1 MKNTLFKPSRF
12 ALTAKKYYSENG
24 RTMLLRLV
32 TMFGIMV
39 TVLCIQGLIE
49 TSEHYYLT
57 KTGTDK
63 VDAENSQFR
72 QNIIDSLQKEIT
84 KRSNETNNTEIGFS
98 FFMLFAFGIYISST
112 MVEHTDS
119 KAGRIALYTQP
130 ASYLEKYLIRWLTV
144 FPAFFI
150 AFMLSFFFAD
160 IIRTA
165 VCLGVYPG
173 APGTHTIFWD
183 TLGLNILHGENIL
196 CLLICL
202 YPALTSMFM
211 LGSTVYSKNAFVKTF
226 VSVAVLAIL
235 VIYTGY
241 LTVKF
246 HEANEIS
253 RQIEYVSF
261 YKSEHFIISIIS
273 CLLCL
278 LALINWLVTYFR
290 FKENDVTH
298 RLI

>member
-1 MKNTLFKPSRF
+1 MKNTLFKSSRF
-12 ALTAKKYYSENG
+12 ALVAKKYYSENG

-32 TMFGIMV
+32 TMFGVMV
-39 TVLCIQGLIE
+39 TVFCIQGLIE
-49 TSEHYYLT
+49 TGERNWT
-57 KTGTDK
+57 TDNS
-63 VDAENSQFR
+63 DTAECR
-72 QNIIDSLQKEIT
+72 QECQGRIHIYQQEIEQ
-84 KRSNETNNTEIGFS
+84 RSNETNGTEIGFAT
-98 FFMLFAFGIYISST
+98 FMIFAFGIYISST
-112 MVEHTDS
+112 MVEHTDN

-130 ASYLEKYLIRWLTV
+130 ASYFEKYLIRWLTV
-144 FPAFFI
+144 FPAFII
-150 AFMLSFFFAD
+150 AFLLSFFFAD

-165 VCLGVYPG
+165 VCHGVYPS

-183 TLGLNILHGENIL
+183 TLGHEILHGKNIIY
-196 CLLICL
+196 LLICL

-241 LTVKF
+241 LATKF
-246 HEANEIS
+246 YKADEMYS
-253 RQIEYVSF
+253 QVVYVSF
-261 YKSEHFIISIIS
+261 YSSEDFIISIIS
-273 CLLCL
+273 WLLCL

-290 FKENDVTH
+290 FKENDVIH